1 MIYTVTFSPCLDY
14 AVWVDEL
21 KLGEVN
27 RVEREH
33 MLPGGK
39 GINVSIV
46 LNNLGFDS
54 TALGFIAGFTG
65 KEIEKQVKG
74 LGCKSEFINIE
85 QGNSRINIKL
95 KSKDETDINGIGPV
109 IEASHMNKLFEQLD
123 QLEEND
129 ILVLAGSI
137 PSCVSSSIYY
147 DIMER
152 LQNKKVRVV
161 VDATNDLLVN
171 VLAMHP
177 FLIKPNNHE
186 LGEIFGIELKSNEE
200 IIFYAKKLQEKGAKN
215 VLISMAGD
223 GAIFI
228 SEDGEIIE
236 SKAPKGKVVNSVG
249 AGDSMVAGF
258 LAGYLE
264 QGKCE
269 SKSFTSTST
278 CEQNST
284 NRGSY
289 EYAFKMGVATGS
301 ASAFSQ
307 QLATKEEV
315 QLLLK
320 TI

>member
-14 AVWVDEL
+14 AVWIEEI

-46 LNNLGFDS
+46 LKNLGIES
-54 TALGFIAGFTG
+54 TALGFVAGFTG
-65 KEIEKQVKG
+65 DEIEKQVKG
-74 LGCKSEFINIE
+74 LGCNSNFIHIE

-95 KSKDETDINGIGPV
+95 KSKEETDINGIGPV
-109 IEASHMNKLFEQLD
+109 IEAKHMDKLFEQLD
-123 QLEEND
+123 QLKEED

-137 PSCVSSSIYY
+137 PNGVSSSIYY
-147 DIMER
+147 EIMEH
-152 LQNKKVRVV
+152 LQEKKVRVV
-161 VDATNDLLVN
+161 VDATKDLLVN
-171 VLAMHP
+171 VLAKHP

-186 LGEIFGIELKSNEE
+186 LGEIFGIELKDNEE
-200 IIFYAKKLQEKGAKN
+200 IIHYAKKLQEKGARN

-228 SEDGEIIE
+228 SEDGDVIE

-264 QGKCE
+264 QGK
-269 SKSFTSTST
+269 
-278 CEQNST
+278 
-284 NRGSY
+284 Y
-289 EYAFKMGVATGS
+289 EHAFKMGVATGS
-301 ASAFSQ
+301 ASAFSK

-315 QLLLK
+315 LALLK

>member
-27 RVEREH
+27 RVDKEH

-46 LNNLGFDS
+46 LHNLGYDS
-54 TALGFIAGFTG
+54 MALGFVSGFTG
-65 KEIEKQVKG
+65 REIEAQVKEMG
-74 LGCKSEFINIE
+74 LSCNFIHLN

-95 KSKDETDINGIGPV
+95 KAEEETDINGIGPV
-109 IEASHMNKLFEQLD
+109 IEEKHLLKLFEQLER
-123 QLEEND
+123 LKEND

-137 PSCVSSSIYY
+137 PNGVSSTIYCE
-147 DIMER
+147 IMER
-152 LQNKKVRVV
+152 LKENKVKIV

-171 VLAMHP
+171 VLEKQP

-186 LGEIFGIELKSNEE
+186 LGEIFGIELSKKED
-200 IIFYAKKLQEKGAKN
+200 IIVYAKKLQEMGARN
-215 VLISMAGD
+215 VLVSMAGD

-228 SEDGEIIE
+228 SEEGKCFE

-264 QGKCE
+264 
-269 SKSFTSTST
+269 
-278 CEQNST
+278 
-284 NRGSY
+284 RRDY

-301 ASAFSQ
+301 ASAFSK
-307 QLATKEEV
+307 QLAKKEEV
-315 QLLLK
+315 LQLLK
-320 TI
+320 TIL

>member
-14 AVWVDEL
+14 AVWVDDL

-27 RVEREH
+27 RVDKEH

-46 LNNLGFDS
+46 LHNLGYDS
-54 TALGFIAGFTG
+54 MTLGFVSGFTG
-65 KEIEKQVKG
+65 REIEAQVKEIG
-74 LGCKSEFINIE
+74 LSCNFIHLN

-95 KSKDETDINGIGPV
+95 KAKKETDINGIGPV
-109 IEASHMNKLFEQLD
+109 IEEKHLQKLFEQLD
-123 QLEEND
+123 RLKEND

-137 PSCVSSSIYY
+137 PNGVSNTIYY
-147 DIMER
+147 EIMDRSKER
-152 LQNKKVRVV
+152 KVKIV

-171 VLAMHP
+171 VLAKQP

-186 LGEIFGIELKSNEE
+186 LGEIFGVELRKKED
-200 IIFYAKKLQEKGAKN
+200 IIFYAKKLQEMGARN

-223 GAIFI
+223 GAVFI
-228 SEDGEIIE
+228 SEEGRCLE
-236 SKAPKGKVVNSVG
+236 SMAPKGKVVNSVG

-264 QGKCE
+264 K
-269 SKSFTSTST
+269 
-278 CEQNST
+278 
-284 NRGSY
+284 RDY

-301 ASAFSQ
+301 ASAFSK
-307 QLATKEEV
+307 QLAKKEDV
-315 QLLLK
+315 LQLLK
-320 TI
+320 TII